1 MKAKAKKKAS
11 VVKPGQKVGGGV
23 SDSRPAPRYKAR
35 GRYKIVDGPSQSMIE
50 PSSTETRT
58 EDQILNQTRRA
69 KLLDLTRN
77 LVRNSSLF
85 NTVLGQLSTN
95 AISTCGGKVV
105 ISTPNE
111 EANMALKKAFFA
123 YTRNVDFHTGDTLNH
138 LLKRTLR
145 EYVIGGDCVLLFDDE
160 LVEDSGKVLLFES
173 NQIVNV
179 ALPEVE
185 KRYGKGSWISNGK
198 VYSRNGRHIGTV
210 VSRSQTQCLGD
221 ADPDACYFLKK
232 YDVNGNPVENYWY
245 HFSSNWREGRGV
257 SQAASA
263 IATIHQLE
271 DLVQSEL
278 LASRRNSQIFCW
290 LTENKDPQEEM
301 PSAFDGDLNADDIS
315 NMSDEDIEKLA
326 KEEAEAEKVVS
337 FNRAKENSVVYEALP
352 PGFDAKQLTMT
363 HPNQNVQTMVD
374 WLANRCA
381 ASMGLSKVFATGN
394 PEDGNWRS
402 NQLFSWPAI
411 RELQKDLEQVLDWL
425 FFRFITWAQRKGFV
439 KAYIAEDFMDF
450 ISWEWRGIDDLSP
463 VEYQN
468 GIRLALENNTKT
480 YREILGN
487 NWKERLEQT
496 AYEHQWMS
504 EHGIT
509 PVGEKLLS
517 GGQTEASKRQ
527 VQEVNNNEDMT

>member
-1 MKAKAKKKAS
+1 MKAKATAVKKPARTAGAKKS
-11 VVKPGQKVGGGV
+11 GPVSSRPVVKV
-23 SDSRPAPRYKAR
+23 YKAR
-35 GRYKIVDGPSQSMIE
+35 GIYKIVDGPSQTMIE
-50 PSSTETRT
+50 PSTTETRT
-58 EDQILNQTRRA
+58 EDEILNPTRRA

-85 NTVLGQLSTN
+85 NTVLGQLTTN

-105 ISTPNE
+105 ISTPDDD
-111 EANMALKKAFFA
+111 ANKGLKKAFFS

-138 LLKRTLR
+138 LLKRALR
-145 EYVIGGDCVLLFDDE
+145 EYVIGGDCVLVFDDS

-173 NQIVNV
+173 NQVVNV
-179 ALPEVE
+179 AVAEIE

-210 VSRSQTQCLGD
+210 VSRSQSPLLGD
-221 ADPDACYFLKK
+221 ADPAACYFLKK
-232 YDVNGNPVENYWY
+232 DPNGNPLNNYWF

-290 LTENKDPQEEM
+290 LTENQTPQEQM
-301 PSAFDGDLNADDIS
+301 PSAFDGEINSEDIS
-315 NMSDEDIEKLA
+315 NMSDEDIQKLA

-337 FNRAKENSVVYEALP
+337 FNKAKENSVVYEALP
-352 PGFDAKQLTMT
+352 PGFDAKQLQMT

-394 PEDGNWRS
+394 PQDGNWRS

-411 RELQKDLEQVLDWL
+411 RELQKDCEQILDWL
-425 FFRFITWAQRKGFV
+425 FSRFVAWAIRKGNV
-439 KAYIAEDFMDF
+439 TVPIPDDVMDF

-463 VEYQN
+463 VEYQR

-487 NWKERLEQT
+487 NWQERLEQT
-496 AYEHQWMS
+496 AYEHKWMS

-527 VQEVNNNEDMT
+527 VINSDDRDN